1 MTLFDTA
8 GAACTTGKDV
18 ENHIEIYKLAHDNP
32 ASSIIICNSS
42 CRLDKVTQDEIKFCL
57 AMYGPLCFR
66 KMIYVVT
73 KTRIN
78 KSQLARWNREQGP
91 NREEITLQ
99 TKRQELESAISKFA
113 KTLPGVNYEVNV
125 PVVYVDA
132 FALDEEEK

>member
-1 MTLFDTA
+1 
-8 GAACTTGKDV
+8 
-18 ENHIEIYKLAHDNP
+18 
-32 ASSIIICNSS
+32 
-42 CRLDKVTQDEIKFCL
+42 
-57 AMYGPLCFR
+57 
-66 KMIYVVT
+66 MIYVVT

-91 NREEITLQ
+91 KRGKITLQ

-132 FALDEEEK
+132 FALDEEEKQEYSQEEIKVFNYEADTLTRFLA